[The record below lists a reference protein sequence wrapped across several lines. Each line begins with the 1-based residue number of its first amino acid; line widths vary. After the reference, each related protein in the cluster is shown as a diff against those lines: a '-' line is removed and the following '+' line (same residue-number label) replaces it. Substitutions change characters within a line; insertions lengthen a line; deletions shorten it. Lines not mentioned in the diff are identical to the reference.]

1 MPAIINVRNLS
12 KQFGE
17 ISAVNGLSFSVEKG
31 EVYGFLGQNGA
42 GKSTTIRMLLT
53 LIQPT
58 GGTIE
63 ILGLNLQKH
72 RREILQQVGAIIE
85 KPDVYKYLTAMENL
99 RLFAAMSGVKISDK
113 NFAEQLEMVGLTE
126 RSHSKVKTF
135 SQGMKQRLGIA
146 ISLIHNPQLIILDE
160 PTNGLDPQGIAD
172 VRNLILHLSKD
183 LGKTIF
189 VSSHLLNEIEQVADS
204 MLIIDKGKKMAEGK
218 VAELFSPTDT
228 IVELETGDNAGAVQ
242 KIMQSSWKSIIDKS
256 DADKIVLKL
265 NKNEIPLFARYLV
278 EADIDIVSLTGR
290 RSLEDYFLTL
300 TTSNQH
306 VDAFKN

>member
-218 VAELFSPTDT
+218 VAELFSPTNT

-242 KIMQSSWKSIIDKS
+242 KIMQSSWKNILDKS